1 MKLKQKMVRA
11 ALALRSVSL
20 SEIKTDKGV
29 LVYAGDSWENG
40 TEVFF
45 IDANNESVPAGDG
58 VYVEE
63 ATGKSF
69 EVKDGKIVLEVEA
82 SEDVEAL
89 VNELIA
95 LRGDVESLRSELNEL
110 RTKVETLLGA
120 PAEGGVEVVEQRATK
135 MSKIGKILK
144 H

>member
-1 MKLKQKMVRA
+1 MKLKQKMIRA

-29 LVYAGDSWENG
+29 LVYAGDAWENG

-45 IDANNESVPAGDG
+45 IDENNESVPAADG

-63 ATGKSF
+63 ATGKTF
-69 EVKDGKIVLEVEA
+69 EVKDGKIVIEVAA
-82 SEDVEAL
+82 SEETEAL
-89 VNELIA
+89 VEEVIA
-95 LRGDVESLRSELNEL
+95 LKDEVASLRGALDEL
-110 RTKVETLLGA
+110 RARVDSLLQA
-120 PAEGGVEVVEQRATK
+120 PAGEGGVEVVENSK
-135 MSKIGKILK
+135 MSKVGKILK